1 MGRNHEVLET
11 IAWFDE
17 LGLTDTATVG
27 GKGANLGELIRAGLP
42 VPPGFVVT
50 TAAYERAIE
59 AAGVRDELRTLFA
72 EACRQADEPAALA
85 AASARLQELVRK
97 AGTPPDV
104 SDAVLAA
111 YHRLGVEVP
120 VAVRSSAT
128 AEDTAGTSFAG
139 MHETFANVVGD
150 AALLERLVDCWSS
163 LYGERVI
170 AYRASQG
177 LTEEP
182 ALAVVVQRMVASER
196 AGVLFTADPSTGDRD
211 RLVIEGAF
219 GLGEVVV
226 SGDVEPDTYVVAK
239 DGPQLLSVRVGH
251 KTHKLVGGPGGS
263 IVRVELEGGE
273 ADERVLNDHEQL
285 ALAHLGMQVESH
297 YGEPQDIEWAMA
309 DGETFLVQSR
319 PITTLGHAPAPRSDS
334 SPAVGRLLVRGLAA
348 STGAAS
354 GRVRVLVS
362 PKDGNQLEPGE
373 VLVAQMTNPDW
384 VPTIRRAAAVV
395 TDGGGMTCHA
405 AIVTRELGV
414 PCVVGTHNAT
424 STLHDGELVTVDGAE
439 GAVYEGERRRDVKD
453 GPRALEVEASPA
465 VVVGEALATRIYVNL
480 AIADR
485 AEQVAV
491 QPVDGVGLLRARVH
505 GHRRPRWG
513 APTRA
518 LGQGRTGRVP
528 DPHVRLAAA
537 DHPSIRTAPGRV
549 PDHRLPH
556 ERVPR
561 ARRR

>member
-1 MGRNHEVLET
+1 M
-11 IAWFDE
+11 
-17 LGLTDTATVG
+17 
-27 GKGANLGELIRAGLP
+27 
-42 VPPGFVVT
+42 
-50 TAAYERAIE
+50 
-59 AAGVRDELRTLFA
+59 
-72 EACRQADEPAALA
+72 
-85 AASARLQELVRK
+85 
-97 AGTPPDV
+97 
-104 SDAVLAA
+104 
-111 YHRLGVEVP
+111 
-120 VAVRSSAT
+120 
-128 AEDTAGTSFAG
+128 
-139 MHETFANVVGD
+139 
-150 AALLERLVDCWSS
+150 
-163 LYGERVI
+163 I

-334 SPAVGRLLVRGLAA
+334 HPPSAGCSFGAWPRRPVPPADGSACWSPPR
-348 STGAAS
+348 TGS
-354 GRVRVLVS
+354 
-362 PKDGNQLEPGE
+362 QLEPGE

-414 PCVVGTHNAT
+414 PCVVGTHDAT

-439 GAVYEGERRRDVKD
+439 GAVYEGERRRDVKA

-485 AEQVAV
+485 AEQVAA
-491 QPVDGVGLLRARVH
+491 QPVDGVGLLRAEFMV
-505 GHRRPRWG
+505 
-513 APTRA
+513 TDA
-518 LGQGRTGRVP
+518 LGGVHPRELSARGAQDEFLTRMSDV
-528 DPHVRLAAA
+528 AAA
-537 DHPSIRTAPGRV
+537 DHPRLRTAPGRV